1 MENEIIVSQ
10 LNSKLDLAVA
20 AWLDAKAKRSGSKR
34 TAKTYAS
41 LIQEFRNTLR
51 SANLDLD
58 SDVTVVALIAQGWAG
73 KGETGLGVGAATFNQ
88 RLAVLSS
95 FYTYAKKQRLLM
107 ENPLDQLERRPV
119 QSYGKAA
126 PLDLVELKQKLAL
139 LDRTTLEGKRDYA
152 LLVLALQTGR
162 RLSEIAGLVTGDL
175 EFRSGGKVLVTWRR
189 VKGGKTMSDLLPSA
203 VGQAI
208 KEWLVAFYKAEP
220 GKLVAGTPVWVSF
233 SPRNPGEKISIRTIA
248 RICEKRL
255 GISKVHALR
264 HTFAWAMEESGAK
277 VSEIQSRL
285 GHESL
290 ATTGRYLAQ
299 LKRAE
304 NSQAEKLAELFGIS

>member
-1 MENEIIVSQ
+1 MENQLILSQ
-10 LNSKLDLAVA
+10 PNSKLDLTIA
-20 AWLDAKAKRSGSKR
+20 AWLDAKTKRSGSKR
-34 TAKTYAS
+34 TAKTYADIIS
-41 LIQEFRNTLR
+41 EFRTTLQT
-51 SANLDLD
+51 SGLDLD
-58 SDVTVVALIAQGWAG
+58 ADVTMVALVAQGWAG
-73 KGETGLGVGAATFNQ
+73 KGETETGVGAATFNQ
-88 RLAVLSS
+88 RIAVLSS
-95 FYTYAKKQRLLM
+95 FYTYAKKQRLLI

-119 QSYGKAA
+119 QSYGKAT
-126 PLDLVELKQKLAL
+126 PLDLDQLREKLAL
-139 LDRTTLEGKRDYA
+139 IDRTTLEGKRDYA
-152 LLVLALQTGR
+152 LLALALQTGR
-162 RLSEIAGLVTGDL
+162 RLSEIAGLVAGDL
-175 EFRSGGKVLVTWRR
+175 EFRSGGKVLVIWRR

-220 GKLVAGTPVWVSF
+220 IKLVSSTPVWVSF
-233 SPRNPGEKISIRTIA
+233 SPRNPGEKIGIRTIA
-248 RICEKRL
+248 RICEKHL
-255 GISKVHALR
+255 GVSKVHSLR

-304 NSQAEKLAELFGIS
+304 NSHADKLADLFGIN